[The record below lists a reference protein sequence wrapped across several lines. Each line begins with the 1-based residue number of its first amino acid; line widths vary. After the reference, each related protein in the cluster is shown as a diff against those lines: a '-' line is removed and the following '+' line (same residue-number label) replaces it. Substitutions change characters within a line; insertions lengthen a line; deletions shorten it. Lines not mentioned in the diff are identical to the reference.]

1 MSNIDYLLILVIQEN
16 VFKNVIQNGMNQL
29 YIMDNYNQ
37 IVQINKHVMQNPIML
52 EQLMKHMIMSNIDYL
67 LILVIQENVF
77 KNVIQ
82 NGMNQLYIM
91 DNYNQIVQINKH
103 VMQNPIMLEQLMKHM
118 LQINI
123 NVVDIVEKEKRNI

>member
-52 EQLMKHMIMSNIDYL
+52 
-67 LILVIQENVF
+67 
-77 KNVIQ
+77 
-82 NGMNQLYIM
+82 G
-91 DNYNQIVQINKH
+91 
-103 VMQNPIMLEQLMKHM
+103 QLMKHM

>member
-1 MSNIDYLLILVIQEN
+1 
-16 VFKNVIQNGMNQL
+16 
-29 YIMDNYNQ
+29 
-37 IVQINKHVMQNPIML
+37 
-52 EQLMKHMIMSNIDYL
+52 MSNIDYL

>member
-16 VFKNVIQNGMNQL
+16 A
-29 YIMDNYNQ
+29 
-37 IVQINKHVMQNPIML
+37 
-52 EQLMKHMIMSNIDYL
+52 
-67 LILVIQENVF
+67 F